1 MAGEMAQ
8 QLIIIGAG
16 GQGRVCAEI
25 AVRSGFAI
33 VGFCDPAQTLDREIN
48 NVPVI
53 ATDDNMLMSSWPEN
67 TKLFVALGNNAD
79 RVELGERAR
88 RKGIVLATLID
99 PSAIVSETAEV
110 GVGSVLMPAVVVNA
124 NTRIGAHCILNTA
137 CTIDHDG
144 NIGDGVQI
152 GPGVHAAGDVA
163 IGDQAII
170 GIGASLLP
178 GINVGPEVVV
188 GAGAVVTKDVMD
200 GLTVTGIP
208 AQPRRR

>member
-1 MAGEMAQ
+1 MAQ

-25 AVRSGFAI
+25 AVRCGFAI
-33 VGFCDPAQTLDREIN
+33 VGFCDPARALDREIN

-53 ATDDNMLMSSWPEN
+53 AADDNVLFATWPEN
-67 TKLFVALGNNAD
+67 TQLFVALGNNTD

-88 RKGIVLATLID
+88 RKGIELAILVD
-99 PSAIVSETAEV
+99 PSAVVSETANIDA
-110 GVGSVLMPAVVVNA
+110 GSVLMPGVVVNA

-144 NIGDGVQI
+144 NIGDGAQI

-163 IGDQAII
+163 IGDQSII

-178 GINVGPEVVV
+178 GVHVGPEAVV
-188 GAGAVVTKDVMD
+188 GAGAVVTNDVMD
-200 GLTVTGIP
+200 GLTVTGVP
-208 AQPRRR
+208 AQPLRR

>member
-1 MAGEMAQ
+1 MVQ

-25 AVRSGFAI
+25 AVRCGFAI

-48 NVPVI
+48 NIPVI
-53 ATDDNMLMSSWPEN
+53 ATDDDTLMSRWPEN
-67 TKLFVALGNNAD
+67 TELFVALGNNMD
-79 RVELGERAR
+79 RVELGELAR
-88 RKGIVLATLID
+88 RKGIMLATLVD
-99 PSAIVSETAEV
+99 PSAIVSETADIGE
-110 GVGSVLMPAVVVNA
+110 GSVLMPGVVVNA

-144 NIGDGVQI
+144 NIGIGAQI

-163 IGDQAII
+163 IGDQSII
-170 GIGASLLP
+170 GIGATLLP
-178 GINVGPEVVV
+178 GVYVGPEAVV

-208 AQPRRR
+208 AQPLRR

>member
-1 MAGEMAQ
+1 MAQ

-25 AVRSGFAI
+25 AVRCGFSI
-33 VGFCDPAQTLDREIN
+33 VGFCDPALTLDREIN
-48 NVPVI
+48 KIPVI
-53 ATDDNMLMSSWPEN
+53 ATDDEMLLAAWPEHSQ
-67 TKLFVALGNNAD
+67 LFVALGNNTD

-88 RKGIVLATLID
+88 RKGIALATLID
-99 PSAIVSETAEV
+99 PSAIVSETAEA
-110 GVGSVLMPAVVVNA
+110 GVGSVLMPNVVVNA

-152 GPGVHAAGDVA
+152 GPGVHAAGDVT
-163 IGDQAII
+163 ISDQSII

-178 GINVGPEVVV
+178 GVHVGSEVVV
-188 GAGAVVTKDVMD
+188 GAGAAVTKDVRD
-200 GLTVTGIP
+200 GITVTGIP
-208 AQPRRR
+208 AQPLRR